1 MGRFIRQTKTGKL
14 RINLA
19 KVQEEEALDGKY
31 LLSTSDDSL
40 SAEDVALGYKQL
52 AEVERAF
59 RTLKTTLDLR
69 PLYHRKEERIRA
81 HVLLC
86 YLALLLVRIAERET
100 GETWD
105 RIRPKMERLH
115 LGEFSSK
122 DGRVLQRTELTADQA
137 NILNRLKIAAPPAVY
152 DVQLRA

>member
-1 MGRFIRQTKTGKL
+1 
-14 RINLA
+14 
-19 KVQEEEALDGKY
+19 
-31 LLSTSDDSL
+31 
-40 SAEDVALGYKQL
+40 
-52 AEVERAF
+52 VERAF
-59 RTLKTTLDLR
+59 RTLKTALDLR

-105 RIRPKMERLH
+105 RIRSIMERCH

-122 DGRVLQRTELTADQA
+122 DGRVFQRTELTSDQS
-137 NILNRLKIAAPPAVY
+137 NILNRLKIAVPPEVLNVRIGA
-152 DVQLRA
+152 